1 MTSRTEKRAFSS
13 GLRVGD
19 GIRLRVACDEIDVV
33 DPLAGVQVPTLVL
46 HSRRDN
52 VVPLEEGRRVAAS
65 ISGARLV
72 TLDSENHILLEDEPA
87 WAAFTSEIEA
97 FLADQAPG

>member
-1 MTSRTEKRAFSS
+1 
-13 GLRVGD
+13 
-19 GIRLRVACDEIDVV
+19 
-33 DPLAGVQVPTLVL
+33 
-46 HSRRDN
+46 
-52 VVPLEEGRRVAAS
+52 
-65 ISGARLV
+65 LV